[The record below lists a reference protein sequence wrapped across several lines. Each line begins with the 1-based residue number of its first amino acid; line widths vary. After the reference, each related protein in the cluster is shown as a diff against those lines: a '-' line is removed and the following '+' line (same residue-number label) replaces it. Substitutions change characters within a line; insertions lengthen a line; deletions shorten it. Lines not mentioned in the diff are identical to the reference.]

1 MKTTRELSRWSL
13 ARHLQNVALRIA
25 AGKPVRIG
33 GVSVLVPDRVV
44 IEEEVQTKDGE
55 TELEFELKWPTAR
68 IQSRTQTVQVA
79 ARRRRK
85 RRKA

>member
-13 ARHLQNVALRIA
+13 AQHLQDVALRIA

-44 IEEEVQTKDGE
+44 VEEEVQTKDGE
-55 TELEFELKWPTAR
+55 TELEFELKWPTAPV
-68 IQSRTQTVQVA
+68 QPLVQTVPVA
-79 ARRRRK
+79 TRRRRK